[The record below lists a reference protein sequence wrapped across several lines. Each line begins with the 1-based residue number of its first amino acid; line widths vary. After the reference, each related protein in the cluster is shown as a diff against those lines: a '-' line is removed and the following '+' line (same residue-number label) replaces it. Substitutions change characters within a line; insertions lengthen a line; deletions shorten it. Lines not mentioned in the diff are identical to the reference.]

1 MASHQSMVEEL
12 AAQLEVHPNI
22 PVVVE
27 DEDRVAYEIDDVAFQ
42 NVDGK
47 DQITVRIA
55 RYY

>member
-1 MASHQSMVEEL
+1 MVEEL